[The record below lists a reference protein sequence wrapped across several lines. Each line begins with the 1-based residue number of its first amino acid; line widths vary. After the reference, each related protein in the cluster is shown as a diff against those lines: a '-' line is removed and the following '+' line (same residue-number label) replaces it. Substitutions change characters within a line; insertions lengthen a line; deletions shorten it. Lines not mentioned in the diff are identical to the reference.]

1 MALSGNDNRAV
12 TPSDNE
18 GLVTLGVSRRGQQEH
33 PGQHLG
39 LAVEFLIP
47 SAGGVDQL
55 GQRVVLR
62 VSGRIELGPLGEHGP
77 ATEQG
82 VAAAVV
88 EVQVTVGHQADPVQ
102 PGAGRDERIVQR
114 LAAGSVVRVDLGI
127 ATHAGIE
134 EQHTLR
140 MVDEVPETGLHSR
153 HSVPGFCG
161 RSDEIPIVHPSHGRT
176 THMRQFDARDISG
189 SERQAT
195 SIHRAWGTPCGA
207 PRSGFGPDVRCVVMG
222 TRTADRTAFSAILWL
237 AIIVALGLGLGFLSL
252 ELIGVLL
259 LPIVVPLLLKVAGRR
274 RLATASLVTLVVG
287 YELSVAAIAAAY
299 IIQSLAGGFSV
310 GNPANVTVLLLAIA
324 AIGIFMLGVGLRFAR
339 RYDAAVM

>member
-1 MALSGNDNRAV
+1 
-12 TPSDNE
+12 
-18 GLVTLGVSRRGQQEH
+18 
-33 PGQHLG
+33 
-39 LAVEFLIP
+39 
-47 SAGGVDQL
+47 
-55 GQRVVLR
+55 
-62 VSGRIELGPLGEHGP
+62 
-77 ATEQG
+77 
-82 VAAAVV
+82 
-88 EVQVTVGHQADPVQ
+88 
-102 PGAGRDERIVQR
+102 
-114 LAAGSVVRVDLGI
+114 
-127 ATHAGIE
+127 
-134 EQHTLR
+134 
-140 MVDEVPETGLHSR
+140 
-153 HSVPGFCG
+153 
-161 RSDEIPIVHPSHGRT
+161 
-176 THMRQFDARDISG
+176 
-189 SERQAT
+189 
-195 SIHRAWGTPCGA
+195 
-207 PRSGFGPDVRCVVMG
+207 MG